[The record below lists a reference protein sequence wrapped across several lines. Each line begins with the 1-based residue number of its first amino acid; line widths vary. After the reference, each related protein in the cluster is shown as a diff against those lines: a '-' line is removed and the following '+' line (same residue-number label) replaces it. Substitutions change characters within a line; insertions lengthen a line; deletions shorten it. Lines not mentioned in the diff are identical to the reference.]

1 MFLDESAQA
10 AVTEYQRM
18 RALNNRS
25 LFSYSSGC
33 WKSNKFL
40 FITVQG
46 DSRAGVW

>member
-1 MFLDESAQA
+1 MFLDESAA
-10 AVTEYQRM
+10 AATEYQRM

-46 DSRAGVW
+46 ASRVRVW